1 MIWGQDNE
9 ENSLKK
15 ENAAKKP
22 PVVPKELDFVVVVV
36 DKEESANTDK
46 IGFLFKGNI
55 TERDDVD

>member
-1 MIWGQDNE
+1 MISGQDNE

-22 PVVPKELDFVVVVV
+22 PVVPKELDFVVVV

-46 IGFLFKGNI
+46 IRFLFKGNI